1 MKTKQFEVVKK
12 LQHIEEIYRSMI
24 GRISDGL
31 ISIDAEGYFTYVNNA
46 ASQILN
52 RKPGSLLG
60 KHIWKEFP
68 EFLNHPFYKAYERAI
83 NSQEYFYLEVY
94 DRTVARWIENHIY
107 PSPNGVSV
115 FFMDITA
122 RKKKESDFVKL
133 AKRNALILDIMQ
145 YSFLLTDANLNVVD
159 VNPAFCKTIGYTREE
174 VLKMKVTD
182 FDVKFNEKEI
192 KQNLNKT
199 IESGIIQFDT
209 KNRKKNGTVIDVEVV
224 LTEMEIDGQFYF
236 ASFGRDISE
245 SKKAEEQIINEKK
258 LSDSVINSLPG
269 IFYLYDKNRKFLRWN
284 KNFEIISKYN
294 STEIASMHPLDF
306 FDDDEKELL
315 KEKIET
321 AFEKGTCEMEAHFFS
336 KDKEK
341 IPYYFNGKLTYIE
354 GRPCLLGTG
363 IDVSERKKAEES
375 IRSMEME
382 ILNQKVQEQKK
393 ITRAILKAQETER
406 NYIGRELH
414 DNVNQI
420 LAGTKLYLSM
430 AGRHDKAV
438 KDLVKYPL
446 ELIDSSIN
454 EIRLLTSK
462 NVTPVRNI
470 NLKKLIQAL
479 IDNLNKNTTIKTIFN
494 YNITNEII
502 DDELKLNIYRIVQEQ
517 INNIVKHADSLS
529 ANISIEAVGNI
540 IRVIVTDDG
549 KGFDINKKREGI
561 GITNMLNRVESF
573 NGKIDIESS
582 PGNGSKI
589 QIEIPYVYKGIKV

>member
-1 MKTKQFEVVKK
+1 MKTKQFEAVKK

-31 ISIDAEGYFTYVNNA
+31 ISIDTEGYYTYVNNKA
-46 ASQILN
+46 GQILN
-52 RKPGSLLG
+52 RKPGDLLG
-60 KHIWKEFP
+60 KNIWKEFP
-68 EFLNHPFYKAYERAI
+68 ELLDQPFYKAYERAM
-83 NSQEYFYLEVY
+83 NNQEYVYLEVY
-94 DRTVARWIENHIY
+94 DRSVAKWIENHIY
-107 PSPNGVSV
+107 PSSNGVSV
-115 FFMDITA
+115 FFKDITE
-122 RKKKESDFVKL
+122 RKKKESNFVKL
-133 AKRNALILDIMQ
+133 AKRNALILDMMQ
-145 YSFLLTDANLNVVD
+145 YSFLLTDAELNVVD

-174 VLKMKVTD
+174 VLKMNVTD
-182 FDVKFNEKEI
+182 FDVKLSANEI
-192 KQNLNKT
+192 KQNFKKT
-199 IESGIIQFDT
+199 IESGIIQFET
-209 KNRKKNGTVIDVEVV
+209 KNKKKNGIVIDVEVV

-294 STEIASMHPLDF
+294 STEVAAMHPLDF

-321 AFEKGTCEMEAHFFS
+321 VFEKGIAEVEAHFFT

-354 GRPCLLGTG
+354 GKPCLLGTG
-363 IDVSERKKAEES
+363 IDISERKKAVES

-430 AGRHDKAV
+430 GAKQDARV
-438 KDLVKYPL
+438 KNLIKYPL

-470 NLKKLIQAL
+470 NLKKLIQVL
-479 IDNLNKNTTIKTIFN
+479 VDNLNKNTTIKMIFN

-517 INNIVKHADSLS
+517 INNIVKHAAAIN
-529 ANISIEAVGNI
+529 ANISIEAVENV
-540 IRVIVTDDG
+540 IRVLVTDDG
-549 KGFDINKKREGI
+549 KGFDINNKREGI

-582 PGNGSKI
+582 PGNGCKI
-589 QIEIPYVYKGIKV
+589 RIEIPYVL

>member
-1 MKTKQFEVVKK
+1 MKTKQFEAVKK

-24 GRISDGL
+24 GRISDGF
-31 ISIDAEGYFTYVNNA
+31 ISIDTEGYYTYVNNKA
-46 ASQILN
+46 GQILN
-52 RKPGSLLG
+52 RKPGDLLG
-60 KHIWKEFP
+60 KNIWKEFP
-68 EFLNHPFYKAYERAI
+68 ELLDQPFYKAYERAI
-83 NSQEYFYLEVY
+83 NSQEYIYLEVY
-94 DRTVARWIENHIY
+94 DHSVARWIENHIY
-107 PSPNGVSV
+107 PSSNGVSV
-115 FFMDITA
+115 FFMDITE
-122 RKKKESDFVKL
+122 RKKKESNFVKP
-133 AKRNALILDIMQ
+133 AKRNALILDMMQ
-145 YSFLLTDANLNVVD
+145 YSFLLTDAELNVVD

-182 FDVKFNEKEI
+182 FDVKFNVNEI
-192 KQNLNKT
+192 KQNLKKT
-199 IESGIIQFDT
+199 IESGIIQFET
-209 KNRKKNGTVIDVEVV
+209 KNKKKNGVIIDVEVI
-224 LTEMEIDGQFYF
+224 LAEMEIDGQFYF

-245 SKKAEEQIINEKK
+245 SKRAEEQIINEKK
-258 LSDSVINSLPG
+258 LSDSIINSLPG
-269 IFYLYDKNRKFLRWN
+269 IFYLYDKNGKFLRWN

-294 STEIASMHPLDF
+294 STEVAAMQPLDF
-306 FDDDEKELL
+306 FDDAEKELL

-321 AFEKGTCEMEAHFFS
+321 VFEKGIAEVEAHFFT

-354 GRPCLLGTG
+354 GKPCLLGTG
-363 IDVSERKKAEES
+363 IDISERKKAVES

-430 AGRHDKAV
+430 GAKQDARV
-438 KDLVKYPL
+438 KNLIKYPL

-470 NLKKLIQAL
+470 NLKKLIQVL
-479 IDNLNKNTTIKTIFN
+479 VDNLNKNTTIKMIFN

-517 INNIVKHADSLS
+517 INNIVKHAVAIN
-529 ANISIEAVGNI
+529 ANISIEAVENV
-540 IRVIVTDDG
+540 IRVLVTDDG
-549 KGFDINKKREGI
+549 KGFDINNKREGI

-582 PGNGSKI
+582 PGNGCKI
-589 QIEIPYVYKGIKV
+589 RIEIPYVL

>member
-1 MKTKQFEVVKK
+1 MKTKQFEAVKK

-31 ISIDAEGYFTYVNNA
+31 ISIDTEGYYTYVNNKA
-46 ASQILN
+46 GQILN
-52 RKPGSLLG
+52 RKPGDLLG
-60 KHIWKEFP
+60 KNIWKEFP
-68 EFLNHPFYKAYERAI
+68 ELLDQPFYKAYERAI
-83 NSQEYFYLEVY
+83 NSQEYIYLEVY
-94 DRTVARWIENHIY
+94 DHSVARWIENHIY
-107 PSPNGVSV
+107 PSSNGVSV
-115 FFMDITA
+115 FFKDITE
-122 RKKKESDFVKL
+122 RKKKESNFVKL

-145 YSFLLTDANLNVVD
+145 YSFLLTDAELNVVD

-174 VLKMKVTD
+174 VLKMNVTD
-182 FDVKFNEKEI
+182 FDVKLSANEI
-192 KQNLNKT
+192 KQNFKKT
-199 IESGIIQFDT
+199 IESGIIQFET
-209 KNRKKNGTVIDVEVV
+209 KNKKKNGVVIDVEVV

-269 IFYLYDKNRKFLRWN
+269 IFYLYDKNRKLLRWN

-294 STEIASMHPLDF
+294 STEVAAMHPLDF

-321 AFEKGTCEMEAHFFS
+321 VFEKGIAEVEAHFFT

-354 GRPCLLGTG
+354 GKPCLLGTG
-363 IDVSERKKAEES
+363 IDISERKKAVES

-430 AGRHDKAV
+430 GAKQDARV
-438 KDLVKYPL
+438 KNLIKYPL

-454 EIRLLTSK
+454 EIRLVTSK

-470 NLKKLIQAL
+470 NLKK
-479 IDNLNKNTTIKTIFN
+479 
-494 YNITNEII
+494 
-502 DDELKLNIYRIVQEQ
+502 
-517 INNIVKHADSLS
+517 
-529 ANISIEAVGNI
+529 
-540 IRVIVTDDG
+540 TDTSTG
-549 KGFDINKKREGI
+549 
-561 GITNMLNRVESF
+561 
-573 NGKIDIESS
+573 
-582 PGNGSKI
+582 
-589 QIEIPYVYKGIKV
+589 

>member
-1 MKTKQFEVVKK
+1 MKTKQFEAVKK
-12 LQHIEEIYRSMI
+12 LQHIEEIYRSTI

-31 ISIDAEGYFTYVNNA
+31 ISIDTEGYYTYVNNKA
-46 ASQILN
+46 GQILN
-52 RKPGSLLG
+52 RKPGDLLG
-60 KHIWKEFP
+60 KNIWKEFP
-68 EFLNHPFYKAYERAI
+68 ELLDQPFYKAYERAM
-83 NSQEYFYLEVY
+83 NNQEYVYLEVY
-94 DRTVARWIENHIY
+94 DRSVAKWIENHIY
-107 PSPNGVSV
+107 PSSNGVSV
-115 FFMDITA
+115 FFMDITE
-122 RKKKESDFVKL
+122 RKKKESDFVKP
-133 AKRNALILDIMQ
+133 AKRNALILDMMQ
-145 YSFLLTDANLNVVD
+145 YSFLLTDAELNVVD

-182 FDVKFNEKEI
+182 FDVKLSANEI
-192 KQNLNKT
+192 KQNLKKT
-199 IESGIIQFDT
+199 IESGIIQFET
-209 KNRKKNGTVIDVEVV
+209 KNKKKNGVIIDVEVI
-224 LTEMEIDGQFYF
+224 LAEMEINGQFYF

-245 SKKAEEQIINEKK
+245 SKRAEEQIINEKK
-258 LSDSVINSLPG
+258 LSDSIINSLPG
-269 IFYLYDKNRKFLRWN
+269 IFYLYDKNGKFLRWN

-294 STEIASMHPLDF
+294 STEVAAMQPLDF
-306 FDDDEKELL
+306 FDDAEKELL

-321 AFEKGTCEMEAHFFS
+321 VFEKGIAEVEAHFFT

-354 GRPCLLGTG
+354 GKPCLLGTG
-363 IDVSERKKAEES
+363 IDISERKKAVES

-420 LAGTKLYLSM
+420 LAGTKLYLGM
-430 AGRHDKAV
+430 AGKNDKKV

-446 ELIDSSIN
+446 ELIDTSIN

-517 INNIVKHADSLS
+517 INNIVKHAAAIN
-529 ANISIEAVGNI
+529 ANISIEAVENV
-540 IRVIVTDDG
+540 IRVLVTDDG
-549 KGFDINKKREGI
+549 KGFDINNKREGI

-582 PGNGSKI
+582 PGNGCKI
-589 QIEIPYVYKGIKV
+589 RIEIPYVL

>member
-1 MKTKQFEVVKK
+1 MKTKQFEAVKK

-31 ISIDAEGYFTYVNNA
+31 MSIDKEGYFTHVNNKA
-46 ASQILN
+46 GQILN
-52 RKPGSLLG
+52 RKPGALLG
-60 KHIWKEFP
+60 KNIWKEFP
-68 EFLNHPFYKAYERAI
+68 EFLDQPFYKAYERAM
-83 NSQEYFYLEVY
+83 NKQEYVYLEVY
-94 DRTVARWIENHIY
+94 DRSVARWIENHIY
-107 PSPNGVSV
+107 PSSNGVSV
-115 FFMDITA
+115 FFMDITE
-122 RKKKESDFVKL
+122 RKKKVSDFVKL

-145 YSFLLTDANLNVVD
+145 YSFLLTDADLNVVD
-159 VNPAFCKTIGYTREE
+159 VNPAFYKALGYTREE
-174 VLKMKVTD
+174 VLKMTVTD
-182 FDVKFNEKEI
+182 FDVKLNEKEI
-192 KQNLNKT
+192 KQNLKNT
-199 IESGIIQFDT
+199 IESGIIQFET
-209 KNRKKNGTVIDVEVV
+209 KNKKKNGTVIDVEVV

-245 SKKAEEQIINEKK
+245 SKRAEEQIINEKE
-258 LSDSVINSLPG
+258 LSDSIINSLPG
-269 IFYLYDKNRKFLRWN
+269 IFYLFDSNGKFLRWN
-284 KNFEIISKYN
+284 KNLEIVSKYN
-294 STEIASMHPLDF
+294 SAEVAAMHPLNF
-306 FDDDEKELL
+306 FDDDEKELMR
-315 KEKIET
+315 EKIE
-321 AFEKGTCEMEAHFFS
+321 AVFIKGMAEVEAHFFT

-341 IPYYFNGKLTYIE
+341 IPYYFNGRLAYMGGK
-354 GRPCLLGTG
+354 PCLLGTG
-363 IDVSERKKAEES
+363 IDISERKRAEES
-375 IRSMEME
+375 IRTMEIE

-420 LAGTKLYLSM
+420 LAGTKLYLGM
-430 AGRHDKAV
+430 AGKHDKGV

-470 NLKKLIQAL
+470 NLKKIIQVL
-479 IDNLNKNTTIKTIFN
+479 IDNLNKNTTIKTIFI

-517 INNIVKHADSLS
+517 INNIVKHAASLN

-573 NGKIDIESS
+573 NGKIHIESS
-582 PGNGSKI
+582 PGNGCKI
-589 QIEIPYVYKGIKV
+589 QIEIPYVL

>member
-1 MKTKQFEVVKK
+1 MKTKQFEAVKK
-12 LQHIEEIYRSMI
+12 LQHIEEIYRSTI

-31 ISIDAEGYFTYVNNA
+31 ISIDTEGYYTYVNNKA
-46 ASQILN
+46 GQILN
-52 RKPGSLLG
+52 RKPGDLLG
-60 KHIWKEFP
+60 KNIWKEFP
-68 EFLNHPFYKAYERAI
+68 ELLDQPFYKAYERAM
-83 NSQEYFYLEVY
+83 NNQEYVYLEVY
-94 DRTVARWIENHIY
+94 DRSVAKWIENHIY
-107 PSPNGVSV
+107 PSSNGVSV
-115 FFMDITA
+115 FFMDITE
-122 RKKKESDFVKL
+122 RKKKESDFVKP
-133 AKRNALILDIMQ
+133 AKRNALILDMMQ
-145 YSFLLTDANLNVVD
+145 YSFLLTDAELNIVD

-182 FDVKFNEKEI
+182 FDVKLSANEI
-192 KQNLNKT
+192 KQNLKKT
-199 IESGIIQFDT
+199 IESGIIQFET
-209 KNRKKNGTVIDVEVV
+209 KNKKKNGVIIDVEVI
-224 LTEMEIDGQFYF
+224 LAEMEINGQFYF

-245 SKKAEEQIINEKK
+245 SKRAEEQIINEKK
-258 LSDSVINSLPG
+258 LSDSIINSLPG
-269 IFYLYDKNRKFLRWN
+269 IFYLYDKNGKFLRWN

-294 STEIASMHPLDF
+294 STEVAAMQPLDF
-306 FDDDEKELL
+306 FDDAEKELL

-321 AFEKGTCEMEAHFFS
+321 VFEKGIAEVEAHFFT

-354 GRPCLLGTG
+354 GKPCLLGTG
-363 IDVSERKKAEES
+363 IDISERKKAVES

-420 LAGTKLYLSM
+420 LAGTKLYLGM
-430 AGRHDKAV
+430 AGKNDKKV

-446 ELIDSSIN
+446 ELIDTSIN

-517 INNIVKHADSLS
+517 INNIVKHAAAIN
-529 ANISIEAVGNI
+529 ANISIEAVENV
-540 IRVIVTDDG
+540 IRVLVTDDG
-549 KGFDINKKREGI
+549 KGFDINNKREGI

-582 PGNGSKI
+582 PGNGCKI
-589 QIEIPYVYKGIKV
+589 RIEIPYVL